1 MFRRLWNLIKG
12 MLGMAVSA
20 AEASNPEALLELE
33 KENLRKQIAQYNQ
46 GLASHAALVE
56 RLISQ
61 VEREEKRERDLKA
74 KATAHIKAGNHEPAA
89 RYALS
94 LQEIRKELDDN
105 RRQLEDAEK
114 TYKELTKARDVT
126 IQEAKRKIESL
137 KFGIQDM
144 KIQKATA
151 ELSEMATGMV
161 SELGGSGETLDR
173 LEGIVREQ
181 REKAAGRARVARDS
195 VDMAE
200 VKLKE
205 SEENALADMAL
216 ADLASELGVTLD
228 EKTPEVPESTE
239 APVEEEPESESEKA
253 GM

>member
-1 MFRRLWNLIKG
+1 MFKRIWNLIKG
-12 MLGMAVSA
+12 MLGLAVTK
-20 AEASNPEALLELE
+20 AEASNPGALLELE

-74 KATAHIKAGNHEPAA
+74 KATAHIKAGNNEPAS

-94 LQEIRKELDDN
+94 LQEIRTELKDN
-105 RRQLEDAEK
+105 RAQLVDAEK

-137 KFGIQDM
+137 RFGIQDM

-151 ELSEMATGMV
+151 ELSEMATGMI

-173 LEGIVREQ
+173 LEGIVQDQREQ
-181 REKAAGRARVARDS
+181 AAGRARVARDS
-195 VDMAE
+195 VDMSE

-228 EKTPEVPESTE
+228 EKAPEISE
-239 APVEEEPESESEKA
+239 APQEEEPKSESEKA

>member
-1 MFRRLWNLIKG
+1 MFKRIWNLIKG
-12 MLGMAVSA
+12 MLGLAVTK

-74 KATAHIKAGNHEPAA
+74 KATAHIKAGNNEPAS

-94 LQEIRKELDDN
+94 LQEIRRELEDN
-105 RRQLEDAEK
+105 RAQLVDAEK

-126 IQEAKRKIESL
+126 IQEAKRKIEGL
-137 KFGIQDM
+137 RFGIQDM

-151 ELSEMATGMV
+151 ELSEMATGMI

-173 LEGIVREQ
+173 LEGIVQDQREQ
-181 REKAAGRARVARDS
+181 AAGRARVARDS
-195 VDMAE
+195 VDMSE

-228 EKTPEVPESTE
+228 EKAAEASE
-239 APVEEEPESESEKA
+239 APQEEEPESESEKA

>member
-1 MFRRLWNLIKG
+1 MFKRIWNLIKG
-12 MLGMAVSA
+12 MLGLAVTN
-20 AEASNPEALLELE
+20 AEASNPGALLELE

-74 KATAHIKAGNHEPAA
+74 KAPAHIKAGNNEPAS

-94 LQEIRKELDDN
+94 LQEIRTELKDN
-105 RRQLEDAEK
+105 RAQLVDAEK

-137 KFGIQDM
+137 RFGIQDM

-151 ELSEMATGMV
+151 ELSEMATGMI

-173 LEGIVREQ
+173 LEGIVQDQREQ
-181 REKAAGRARVARDS
+181 AAGRARVARDS
-195 VDMAE
+195 VDMSE

-228 EKTPEVPESTE
+228 EKAPEISE
-239 APVEEEPESESEKA
+239 APQEEEPKSESEKA

>member
-1 MFRRLWNLIKG
+1 MFKRIWNLIKG
-12 MLGMAVSA
+12 MFGLAVTK

-74 KATAHIKAGNHEPAA
+74 KATAHIKAGNNEPAS

-94 LQEIRKELDDN
+94 LQEIRRELKDN
-105 RRQLEDAEK
+105 RAQLVDAEK
-114 TYKELTKARDVT
+114 TYKDLTKARDVT

-137 KFGIQDM
+137 RFGIQDM

-151 ELSEMATGMV
+151 ELSEMATGMI

-173 LEGIVREQ
+173 LEGIVQDQREQ
-181 REKAAGRARVARDS
+181 AAGRARVARDS
-195 VDMAE
+195 VDMSE

-228 EKTPEVPESTE
+228 EKTAEASE
-239 APVEEEPESESEKA
+239 APQEKEPESESEKA

>member
-1 MFRRLWNLIKG
+1 MFKRIWNLIKG
-12 MLGMAVSA
+12 MLGLAVTN
-20 AEASNPEALLELE
+20 AEASNPGALLELE

-74 KATAHIKAGNHEPAA
+74 KATAHIKAGNNEPAS

-94 LQEIRKELDDN
+94 LQEIRTELKDN
-105 RRQLEDAEK
+105 RAQLVDAEK

-137 KFGIQDM
+137 RFGIQDM

-151 ELSEMATGMV
+151 ELSEMATGMI

-173 LEGIVREQ
+173 LEGIVQDQREQ
-181 REKAAGRARVARDS
+181 AAGRARVARDS
-195 VDMAE
+195 VDMSE

-228 EKTPEVPESTE
+228 EKAPEFSE
-239 APVEEEPESESEKA
+239 APQEEEPKSESEKA

>member
-1 MFRRLWNLIKG
+1 
-12 MLGMAVSA
+12 MLGLAVTN
-20 AEASNPEALLELE
+20 AEASNPGALLELE

-74 KATAHIKAGNHEPAA
+74 KATAHIKAGNNEPAS

-94 LQEIRKELDDN
+94 LQEIRTELKDN
-105 RRQLEDAEK
+105 RAQLVDAEK

-137 KFGIQDM
+137 RFGIQDM

-151 ELSEMATGMV
+151 ELSEMATGMI

-173 LEGIVREQ
+173 LEGIVQDQREQ
-181 REKAAGRARVARDS
+181 AAGRARVARDS
-195 VDMAE
+195 VDMSE

-228 EKTPEVPESTE
+228 EKAPEISE
-239 APVEEEPESESEKA
+239 APQEEEPKSESEKA

>member
-1 MFRRLWNLIKG
+1 MFKRIWNLIKG
-12 MLGMAVSA
+12 MLGLAVTK

-74 KATAHIKAGNHEPAA
+74 KATAHIKAGNNEPAS

-94 LQEIRKELDDN
+94 LQEIRRELEDN
-105 RRQLEDAEK
+105 RAQLVDAEK

-137 KFGIQDM
+137 RFGIQDM

-151 ELSEMATGMV
+151 ELSEMATGMI

-173 LEGIVREQ
+173 LEGIVQDQREQ
-181 REKAAGRARVARDS
+181 AAGRARVARDS
-195 VDMAE
+195 VDMSE

-228 EKTPEVPESTE
+228 EKAAEASE
-239 APVEEEPESESEKA
+239 APQEEEPESESEKA

>member
-1 MFRRLWNLIKG
+1 MFKRIWNLIKG
-12 MLGMAVSA
+12 MLGLAVTN
-20 AEASNPEALLELE
+20 AEASNPGALLELE
-33 KENLRKQIAQYNQ
+33 KENLRKHIAQYNQ

-74 KATAHIKAGNHEPAA
+74 KATAHIKAGNNEPAS

-94 LQEIRKELDDN
+94 LQEIRTELKDN
-105 RRQLEDAEK
+105 RAQLVDAEK

-137 KFGIQDM
+137 RFGIQDM

-151 ELSEMATGMV
+151 ELSEMATGMI

-173 LEGIVREQ
+173 LEGIVQDQREQ
-181 REKAAGRARVARDS
+181 AAGRARVARDS
-195 VDMAE
+195 VDMSE

-228 EKTPEVPESTE
+228 EKAPEISE
-239 APVEEEPESESEKA
+239 APQEEEPKSESEKA

>member
-1 MFRRLWNLIKG
+1 MFKRIWNLIKG
-12 MLGMAVSA
+12 MLGLAVTK

-74 KATAHIKAGNHEPAA
+74 KATAHIKAGNNEPAS

-94 LQEIRKELDDN
+94 LQEIRRELEDN
-105 RRQLEDAEK
+105 RAQLVDAEK

-126 IQEAKRKIESL
+126 IQEAKRKIEGL
-137 KFGIQDM
+137 RFGIQDM

-151 ELSEMATGMV
+151 ELSEMATGMI

-173 LEGIVREQ
+173 LEGIVQDQREQ
-181 REKAAGRARVARDS
+181 AAGRARVARDS
-195 VDMAE
+195 VDMSE

-216 ADLASELGVTLD
+216 ADLASELGVTID
-228 EKTPEVPESTE
+228 EKAAEASE
-239 APVEEEPESESEKA
+239 APQEEEPESESEKA

>member
-1 MFRRLWNLIKG
+1 M
-12 MLGMAVSA
+12 
-20 AEASNPEALLELE
+20 
-33 KENLRKQIAQYNQ
+33 
-46 GLASHAALVE
+46 
-56 RLISQ
+56 
-61 VEREEKRERDLKA
+61 
-74 KATAHIKAGNHEPAA
+74 
-89 RYALS
+89 
-94 LQEIRKELDDN
+94 
-105 RRQLEDAEK
+105 
-114 TYKELTKARDVT
+114 TKARDVT

-195 VDMAE
+195 VDMGE

-228 EKTPEVPESTE
+228 EKTPEASE
-239 APVEEEPESESEKA
+239 ASVEEEPESESEKA

>member
-1 MFRRLWNLIKG
+1 MFKRIWNLIKG
-12 MLGMAVSA
+12 MLGLAVTK

-74 KATAHIKAGNHEPAA
+74 KATAHIKAGNNEPAS

-94 LQEIRKELDDN
+94 LQEIRRELEDN
-105 RRQLEDAEK
+105 RAQLVDAEK

-137 KFGIQDM
+137 RFGIQDM

-151 ELSEMATGMV
+151 ELSEMATGMI

-173 LEGIVREQ
+173 LEGIVQDQREQ
-181 REKAAGRARVARDS
+181 AAGRARVARDS
-195 VDMAE
+195 VDMSE

-216 ADLASELGVTLD
+216 ADLASELGVTID
-228 EKTPEVPESTE
+228 EKAAEASE
-239 APVEEEPESESEKA
+239 APQEEEPESESEKA

>member
-1 MFRRLWNLIKG
+1 MFKRIWNLIKG
-12 MLGMAVSA
+12 MLGLAVTK

-74 KATAHIKAGNHEPAA
+74 KATAHIKAGNNEPAS

-94 LQEIRKELDDN
+94 LQEIRRELKDN
-105 RRQLEDAEK
+105 RAQLVDAEK
-114 TYKELTKARDVT
+114 TYKDLTKARDVT

-137 KFGIQDM
+137 RFGIQDM

-151 ELSEMATGMV
+151 ELSEMATGMI

-173 LEGIVREQ
+173 LEGIVQDQREQ
-181 REKAAGRARVARDS
+181 AAGRARVARDS
-195 VDMAE
+195 VDMSE

-228 EKTPEVPESTE
+228 EKTAEVSE
-239 APVEEEPESESEKA
+239 APQEKEPESESEKA

>member
-1 MFRRLWNLIKG
+1 MFKRIWNLIKG
-12 MLGMAVSA
+12 MLGLAVTN
-20 AEASNPEALLELE
+20 AEASNPGALLELE

-74 KATAHIKAGNHEPAA
+74 KATAHIKAGNNEPAS

-94 LQEIRKELDDN
+94 LQEIRTELKDN
-105 RRQLEDAEK
+105 RAQLVDAEK

-137 KFGIQDM
+137 RFGIQDM

-151 ELSEMATGMV
+151 ELSEMATGMI

-173 LEGIVREQ
+173 LEGIVQDQREQ
-181 REKAAGRARVARDS
+181 AAGRARVARDS
-195 VDMAE
+195 VDMSE

-228 EKTPEVPESTE
+228 EKASEISE
-239 APVEEEPESESEKA
+239 APQEEEPKSESEKA

>member
-1 MFRRLWNLIKG
+1 
-12 MLGMAVSA
+12 
-20 AEASNPEALLELE
+20 
-33 KENLRKQIAQYNQ
+33 
-46 GLASHAALVE
+46 
-56 RLISQ
+56 LISQ

-74 KATAHIKAGNHEPAA
+74 KATAHIKAGNNEPAS

-94 LQEIRKELDDN
+94 LQEIRTELKDN
-105 RRQLEDAEK
+105 RAQLVDAEK

-126 IQEAKRKIESL
+126 IQEAKRKIEGL
-137 KFGIQDM
+137 RFGIQDM

-151 ELSEMATGMV
+151 ELSEMATGMI

-173 LEGIVREQ
+173 LEGIVQDQREQ
-181 REKAAGRARVARDS
+181 AAGRARVARDS
-195 VDMAE
+195 VDMSE

-228 EKTPEVPESTE
+228 EKAAEASE
-239 APVEEEPESESEKA
+239 APQEEEPESESEKA

>member
-1 MFRRLWNLIKG
+1 MFKRIWNLIKG
-12 MLGMAVSA
+12 MLGLAVTN
-20 AEASNPEALLELE
+20 AEASNPGALLELE

-74 KATAHIKAGNHEPAA
+74 KATAHIKAGNNEPAS

-94 LQEIRKELDDN
+94 LQEIRTELKDN
-105 RRQLEDAEK
+105 RAQLVDAEK

-137 KFGIQDM
+137 RFGIQDM

-151 ELSEMATGMV
+151 ELSEMATGMI

-173 LEGIVREQ
+173 LEGIVQDQREQ
-181 REKAAGRARVARDS
+181 AAGRARVARDS
-195 VDMAE
+195 VDMSE

-228 EKTPEVPESTE
+228 EKAAEASE
-239 APVEEEPESESEKA
+239 APQEEEPESESEKA

>member
-1 MFRRLWNLIKG
+1 
-12 MLGMAVSA
+12 MLGLAVTN
-20 AEASNPEALLELE
+20 AEASNPGALLELE

-74 KATAHIKAGNHEPAA
+74 KATAHIKAGNNEPAS

-94 LQEIRKELDDN
+94 LQEIRTELKDN
-105 RRQLEDAEK
+105 RAQLVDAEK

-137 KFGIQDM
+137 RFGIQDM

-151 ELSEMATGMV
+151 ELSEMATGMI

-173 LEGIVREQ
+173 LEGIVQDQREQ
-181 REKAAGRARVARDS
+181 AAGRARVARDS
-195 VDMAE
+195 VDMSE

-228 EKTPEVPESTE
+228 EKAPEISE
-239 APVEEEPESESEKA
+239 APEEEEPKSESEKA

>member
-1 MFRRLWNLIKG
+1 MFKRIWNLIKG
-12 MLGMAVSA
+12 MLGLAVTK

-61 VEREEKRERDLKA
+61 VEREEKREKELMA
-74 KATAHIKAGNHEPAA
+74 KATAHIKAGNHDPAS

-94 LQEIRKELDDN
+94 LQEVRTELEDN
-105 RRQLEDAEK
+105 RSQLVDAEK
-114 TYKELTKARDVT
+114 TYKDLTKARDVT

-137 KFGIQDM
+137 RFGIQDM

-151 ELSEMATGMV
+151 ELSEMASGMI

-173 LEGIVREQ
+173 LEGIVQEQ
-181 REKAAGRARVARDS
+181 REQAAGRSRVARDS
-195 VDMAE
+195 VDMSE

-216 ADLASELGVTLD
+216 ADLASELGVTID
-228 EKTPEVPESTE
+228 EKAAEASE
-239 APVEEEPESESEKA
+239 APQEEEPESESEKA

>member
-1 MFRRLWNLIKG
+1 MFKRIWNLIKG
-12 MLGMAVSA
+12 MLGLAVTN
-20 AEASNPEALLELE
+20 AEASNPGALLELE

-74 KATAHIKAGNHEPAA
+74 KATAHIKAGNNEPAS

-94 LQEIRKELDDN
+94 LQEIRTELKDN
-105 RRQLEDAEK
+105 RAQLVDAEK
-114 TYKELTKARDVT
+114 TYKELTNARDVT

-137 KFGIQDM
+137 RFGIQDM

-151 ELSEMATGMV
+151 ELSEMATGMI

-173 LEGIVREQ
+173 LEGIVQDQREQ
-181 REKAAGRARVARDS
+181 AAGRARVARDS
-195 VDMAE
+195 VDMSE

-228 EKTPEVPESTE
+228 EKAPEISE
-239 APVEEEPESESEKA
+239 APQEEEPKSESEKA

>member
-1 MFRRLWNLIKG
+1 MFKRIWNLIKG
-12 MLGMAVSA
+12 MLGLAVTH
-20 AEASNPEALLELE
+20 AEASNPGALLELE

-74 KATAHIKAGNHEPAA
+74 KATAHIKAGNNEPAS

-94 LQEIRKELDDN
+94 LQEIRTELKDN
-105 RRQLEDAEK
+105 RAQLVDAEK

-137 KFGIQDM
+137 RFGIQDM

-151 ELSEMATGMV
+151 ELSEMATGMI

-173 LEGIVREQ
+173 LEGIVQDQREQ
-181 REKAAGRARVARDS
+181 AAGRARVARDS
-195 VDMAE
+195 VDMSE

-228 EKTPEVPESTE
+228 ENAPEISE
-239 APVEEEPESESEKA
+239 APQEEEPKSESEKA

>member
-12 MLGMAVSA
+12 MLGMAVSK

-74 KATAHIKAGNHEPAA
+74 KATAHIKAGNNEPAA

-105 RRQLEDAEK
+105 RSQLEDAEK

-173 LEGIVREQ
+173 LEGIVRDQ
-181 REKAAGRARVARDS
+181 REQAAGRARVARDS
-195 VDMAE
+195 VDMSE

-205 SEENALADMAL
+205 SEENALADLAL

-228 EKTPEVPESTE
+228 EKAPEASE
-239 APVEEEPESESEKA
+239 APVAEEPESESEKA

>member
-1 MFRRLWNLIKG
+1 MFKRIWNLIKG
-12 MLGMAVSA
+12 MLGLAVTK

-74 KATAHIKAGNHEPAA
+74 KATAHIKAGNNEPAS

-94 LQEIRKELDDN
+94 LQEIRRELEDN
-105 RRQLEDAEK
+105 RAQLVDAEK

-137 KFGIQDM
+137 RFGIQDM

-151 ELSEMATGMV
+151 ELSEMATGMI

-173 LEGIVREQ
+173 LEGIVQDQREQ
-181 REKAAGRARVARDS
+181 AAGRARVARDS
-195 VDMAE
+195 VDMSE

-216 ADLASELGVTLD
+216 ADLASELGVTID
-228 EKTPEVPESTE
+228 EKAADASE
-239 APVEEEPESESEKA
+239 APQEEEPESESEKA

>member
-1 MFRRLWNLIKG
+1 MFKRIWNLIKG
-12 MLGMAVSA
+12 MLGLAVTN
-20 AEASNPEALLELE
+20 AEASNPGALLELE

-74 KATAHIKAGNHEPAA
+74 KATAHIKAGNNEPAS

-94 LQEIRKELDDN
+94 LQEIRTELKDN
-105 RRQLEDAEK
+105 RAQLVDAEK

-137 KFGIQDM
+137 RFGIQDM

-151 ELSEMATGMV
+151 ELSEMATGMI

-173 LEGIVREQ
+173 LEGIVQDQREQ
-181 REKAAGRARVARDS
+181 AAGRARVARDS
-195 VDMAE
+195 VDMSE

-228 EKTPEVPESTE
+228 EKAPEISE
-239 APVEEEPESESEKA
+239 APEEEEPKSESEKA

>member
-1 MFRRLWNLIKG
+1 MFKRIWNLIKG
-12 MLGMAVSA
+12 MLGLAVTN
-20 AEASNPEALLELE
+20 AEASNPGALLELE

-74 KATAHIKAGNHEPAA
+74 KATAHIKAGNNEPAS

-94 LQEIRKELDDN
+94 LQEIRTELKDN
-105 RRQLEDAEK
+105 RAQLVDAEK

-137 KFGIQDM
+137 RFGIQDM

-151 ELSEMATGMV
+151 ELSEMATGMI

-173 LEGIVREQ
+173 LEGIVQDQREQ
-181 REKAAGRARVARDS
+181 AAGRARVARDS
-195 VDMAE
+195 VDMSE

-228 EKTPEVPESTE
+228 EKAPEISE
-239 APVEEEPESESEKA
+239 APQEEEPKSESEKA

>member
-1 MFRRLWNLIKG
+1 MFKRIWNLIKG
-12 MLGMAVSA
+12 MLGLAVTK

-74 KATAHIKAGNHEPAA
+74 KATAHIKAGNNEPAS

-94 LQEIRKELDDN
+94 LQEIRRELEDN
-105 RRQLEDAEK
+105 RAQLVDAEK

-137 KFGIQDM
+137 RFGIQDM

-151 ELSEMATGMV
+151 ELSEMATGMI

-173 LEGIVREQ
+173 LEGIVQDQREQ
-181 REKAAGRARVARDS
+181 AAGRARVARDS
-195 VDMAE
+195 VDMSE

-228 EKTPEVPESTE
+228 EKTEEASE
-239 APVEEEPESESEKA
+239 APQEKEPESESEKA

>member
-12 MLGMAVSA
+12 MLGLAVSK

-61 VEREEKRERDLKA
+61 VEREEKREKDLKA
-74 KATAHIKAGNHEPAA
+74 KATAHIKAGNNEPAA

-94 LQEIRKELDDN
+94 LQEIRKELEDN

-144 KIQKATA
+144 KIQR
-151 ELSEMATGMV
+151 
-161 SELGGSGETLDR
+161 R
-173 LEGIVREQ
+173 LP
-181 REKAAGRARVARDS
+181 
-195 VDMAE
+195 
-200 VKLKE
+200 
-205 SEENALADMAL
+205 N
-216 ADLASELGVTLD
+216 
-228 EKTPEVPESTE
+228 
-239 APVEEEPESESEKA
+239 
-253 GM
+253 